1 MSTKNNFNENMTRF
15 NKIVGDNFNKIKDK
29 GIKLKESIKPI
40 NLESALYQQPWYF
53 GLVELLQYGIFI
65 ILIYKYNP
73 FNIVTEYPAFTN
85 ISVLLVSFLYVALF
99 YFLKESISQFGK
111 YTNINERKPT
121 ELEFLFK
128 IIKTLGTFIVFIFI
142 TLGIVWLFKNLSIL
156 TTLLH
161 HSLLILIIMSTLGI
175 IYIISEPF
183 IKSFAAKKTPASSVL
198 SFLWNL
204 LMFVPCLFVR
214 FMEYIKEQNNL
225 TTKPVWMLLI
235 FEVILIVLW
244 ILVPIVFHTLTT
256 HDGKQLL
263 GEPKYLNEEHTLGTF
278 ENLHADNITQNN
290 KFKYHYSLSAWFY
303 INPQPPNTNSAYTKY
318 TSILNYGNKP
328 NVQYNGKLNS
338 IRIMTQTGK
347 SSTTNED
354 DLIEIYETKD
364 IIYQKWNN
372 IVINYDGGTMDIFL
386 NGELVSSRPNIA
398 PYMTYENI
406 KAGSADGIHGGICN
420 VTYYNSIMKKST
432 ILLMYKL
439 LRDKKVPL
447 YF

>member
-1 MSTKNNFNENMTRF
+1 MSKKNNFNENMTKF
-15 NKIVGDNFNKIKDK
+15 NKIVEDNFNLIKDK
-29 GIKLKESIKPI
+29 GIKLKESIKPV
-40 NLESALYQQPWYF
+40 NLESTLYQQPWYF
-53 GLVELLQYGIFI
+53 GLLELLQYGIFI
-65 ILIYKYNP
+65 VLIYKYNP

-111 YTNINERKPT
+111 FTDINERKPT
-121 ELEFLFK
+121 ELEFIFK
-128 IIKTLGTFIVFIFI
+128 IIKTLGTFIIFIFI
-142 TLGIVWLFKNLSIL
+142 TLGIVWLFKHLSIL

-161 HSLLILIIMSTLGI
+161 HSLLILIIISTLSI
-175 IYIISEPF
+175 IYILSEPL
-183 IKSFAAKKTPASSVL
+183 IKSFAKRSPSSSVM
-198 SFLWNL
+198 SFLWNFI
-204 LMFVPCLFVR
+204 MFIPCLFIR

-244 ILVPIVFHTLTT
+244 ILVPLLFHTITT

-263 GEPKYLNEEHTLGTF
+263 SEPKYLNEEHTLGNF
-278 ENLHADNITQNN
+278 ENLHADNITKDN
-290 KFKYHYSLSAWFY
+290 KFKYRYSLSAWFY

-338 IRIMTQTGK
+338 IRIMTQSGK
-347 SSTTNED
+347 SNTTNED
-354 DLIEIYETKD
+354 DLIEIFETKN

-386 NGELVSSRPNIA
+386 NGELVSSRDNIL
-398 PYMTYENI
+398 PYMTYENV
-406 KAGSADGIHGGICN
+406 KAGTENGIHGGICN

-439 LRDKKVPL
+439 LRDKKIPL

>member
-1 MSTKNNFNENMTRF
+1 MSKKNNFNENITKF
-15 NKIVGDNFNKIKDK
+15 NKIVGDNFNLIKDK
-29 GIKLKESIKPI
+29 GIKLKESIKPV
-40 NLESALYQQPWYF
+40 NLESTLYQQPWYF
-53 GLVELLQYGIFI
+53 GLLELLQYGIFI
-65 ILIYKYNP
+65 VLIYKYNP

-111 YTNINERKPT
+111 FTDINERKPT
-121 ELEFLFK
+121 ELEFIFK
-128 IIKTLGTFIVFIFI
+128 IIKTLGTFIIFIFI
-142 TLGIVWLFKNLSIL
+142 TLGIVWLFKHLSIL

-161 HSLLILIIMSTLGI
+161 HSLLILIIISTLSI
-175 IYIISEPF
+175 IYILSEPL
-183 IKSFAAKKTPASSVL
+183 IKSFAKRSPSSSVM
-198 SFLWNL
+198 SFLWNFI
-204 LMFVPCLFVR
+204 MFIPCLFIR

-244 ILVPIVFHTLTT
+244 ILVPLLFHTITT

-263 GEPKYLNEEHTLGTF
+263 SEPKYLNEEHTLGNF
-278 ENLHADNITQNN
+278 ENLHADNITKDN
-290 KFKYHYSLSAWFY
+290 KFKYRYSLSAWFY
-303 INPQPPNTNSAYTKY
+303 INPQPTNTNSAYTKY

-328 NVQYNGKLNS
+328 NVQYNGKSNS
-338 IRIMTQTGK
+338 IRIMTQSGK
-347 SSTTNED
+347 SNTTNED
-354 DLIEIYETKD
+354 DLIEIFETKN

-386 NGELVSSRPNIA
+386 NGELVSSRDNIL
-398 PYMTYENI
+398 PYMTYENV
-406 KAGSADGIHGGICN
+406 KAGTENGIHGGICN

-439 LRDKKVPL
+439 LRDKKIPL

>member
-1 MSTKNNFNENMTRF
+1 
-15 NKIVGDNFNKIKDK
+15 
-29 GIKLKESIKPI
+29 
-40 NLESALYQQPWYF
+40 
-53 GLVELLQYGIFI
+53 
-65 ILIYKYNP
+65 
-73 FNIVTEYPAFTN
+73 
-85 ISVLLVSFLYVALF
+85 VALF

-111 YTNINERKPT
+111 FTDINERKPT
-121 ELEFLFK
+121 ELEFIFK
-128 IIKTLGTFIVFIFI
+128 IIKTLGTFIIFIFI
-142 TLGIVWLFKNLSIL
+142 TLGIVWLFKHLSIL

-161 HSLLILIIMSTLGI
+161 HSLLILIIISTLSI
-175 IYIISEPF
+175 IYILSELL
-183 IKSFAAKKTPASSVL
+183 IKSFAKRSPSSSVM
-198 SFLWNL
+198 SFLWNFI
-204 LMFVPCLFVR
+204 MFIPCLFIR

-244 ILVPIVFHTLTT
+244 ILVPLLFHTITT

-263 GEPKYLNEEHTLGTF
+263 SEPKYLNEEHTLGNF
-278 ENLHADNITQNN
+278 ENLHADNITNDN
-290 KFKYHYSLSAWFY
+290 KFKYRYSLSAWFY

-338 IRIMTQTGK
+338 IRIMTQSGK
-347 SSTTNED
+347 SNTTNED
-354 DLIEIYETKD
+354 DLIEIFETKN

-386 NGELVSSRPNIA
+386 NGELVSSRDNIL
-398 PYMTYENI
+398 PYMTYENV
-406 KAGSADGIHGGICN
+406 KAGTENGIHGGICN

-439 LRDKKVPL
+439 LRDKKIPL